1 MIKRNLLLTCLLL
14 LCIFSLHAQE
24 LMTKVVV
31 NSQRIPSTVDKKR
44 FTTLQTQL
52 TTFLN
57 SRKWTGDTYQNN
69 EKIQCYFL
77 LNLESVVETDVYKA
91 SLTIQVARPVYN
103 SSYQSPLINFQDGD
117 VSFKYVE
124 FQPVEFNDNRVQGT
138 DPLAANLTAI
148 FAYYSYMILGFDY
161 DSYSLKGG
169 DQYFK
174 KAQNIVNN
182 APESRSI
189 TGWKVFDGLRNRYW
203 LVNNMA
209 NPKNN
214 TLHDV
219 FYNYYHKGLDNMY
232 ENPVESRNQVIDAL
246 SKLQDFNQDNPN
258 TMIVQFFLQNRYQ
271 EMTGIFKNADPQS
284 KVKAG
289 DLLAA
294 LDVSNSNRYKQDLR

>member
-1 MIKRNLLLTCLLL
+1 MIKRSLLLSCLLL
-14 LCIFSLHAQE
+14 ACVSLMHAQE

-31 NSQRIPSTVDKKR
+31 NSQRINSTVDKKR
-44 FTTLQTQL
+44 FNTLQTQL

-77 LNLESVVETDVYKA
+77 LNLESMVETDVYKA
-91 SLTIQVARPVYN
+91 SLTIQVARPVFN
-103 SSYQSPLINFQDGD
+103 SSYQSPLINYQDGD
-117 VSFKYVE
+117 VTFKYVE

-161 DSYSLKGG
+161 DSYALKGG

-232 ENPVESRNQVIDAL
+232 DNPAESRNQVIDAL

-284 KVKAG
+284 KSKAG
-289 DLLAA
+289 DLLAT

>member
-1 MIKRNLLLTCLLL
+1 MIKRSLLLSCLLL
-14 LCIFSLHAQE
+14 ACISFIHAQE
-24 LMTKVVV
+24 LVTKVVV
-31 NSQRIPSTVDKKR
+31 NSQRIASSVDKKR
-44 FTTLQTQL
+44 FNTLQTQL

-77 LNLESVVETDVYKA
+77 LNLESIVETDVYKA
-91 SLTIQVARPVYN
+91 SLTIQVARPVFN
-103 SSYQSPLINFQDGD
+103 SSYQSPLINYQDGD
-117 VSFKYVE
+117 VTFKYVE
-124 FQPVEFNDNRVQGT
+124 FQPVEFNENRVQGT
-138 DPLAANLTAI
+138 DPQAANLTAI

-182 APESRSI
+182 APESRNI

-232 ENPVESRNQVIDAL
+232 DNPTESRNQVIDAL

-284 KVKAG
+284 KAKAG
-289 DLLAA
+289 DLLAT